1 MDKVI
6 KLTKIFLKNSFSN
19 MDARMGISTKSKSKI
34 IVYGLLFLYFA
45 GLIIFLG
52 YNLLDGLIA
61 IHQETIFVGMILF
74 MIFGLAIIQTIF
86 SSINILY
93 FTKDSEYL
101 LPLPL
106 KPYQIILARTNVML
120 IAEYVIIFLILA
132 RTNVMLIAEYVIIF
146 LIGFIPLVM
155 YGILTGAGI
164 VYYLTMILAVILVP
178 ILPVLLISML
188 VMFIMSFAK
197 LTKNRNRFQ
206 LFATLLVLAIIIAI
220 SISTSGMKQD
230 LTNEEMAQMV
240 VKANGMIE
248 LVKGYVPTVDYLM
261 EALTTNSLFT
271 AIVEVLKTLGI
282 TIIGFIVYMLIAQ
295 KIYFKGLV
303 GNLFGGGASS
313 SNKEINQKE
322 YRNSKLYKSY
332 VGKEFKNMARNP
344 VFLMQCLIP
353 AVLIPIIMV
362 VVVYAGLNS
371 DGMGLEQ
378 ITQMVQQMSTNTFFI
393 ACIILGVIQFFT
405 MFIYISIT
413 AISRDGENAV
423 FMKYI
428 PVSLYKQYMYKIIP
442 NIIMNIVTIII
453 TLGMAEYLLNLPV
466 ITLIALFVV
475 ATIMGILQSIAMII
489 VDLKRPKLNWD
500 SEYAVAKQNLNLVFP
515 VLLSIVNIVIL
526 VGFVYLLKDINVY
539 MGIGILGILYIAATV
554 ITNKYLYNKQYELAD
569 KII

>member
-34 IVYGLLFLYFA
+34 LIYGILFLYFA

-120 IAEYVIIFLILA
+120 IAEYVIIFLI
-132 RTNVMLIAEYVIIF
+132 
-146 LIGFIPLVM
+146 GFIPLVM

-206 LFATLLVLAIIIAI
+206 LFATLLVLAIIIAL

-240 VKANGMIE
+240 VQANGMIE

-378 ITQMVQQMSTNTFFI
+378 ITQMVQQMPTNTFFI

-453 TLGMAEYLLNLPV
+453 TLGMAEYLLRLPA
-466 ITLIALFVV
+466 ITLIALFIV

-515 VLLSIVNIVIL
+515 VLLAMINIAIMVGL
-526 VGFVYLLKDINVY
+526 VFLLKDINVY
-539 MGIGILGILYIAATV
+539 IGIGLLGILYIVATV
-554 ITNKYLYNKQYELAD
+554 VTNKYLYNKQYELAN

>member
-74 MIFGLAIIQTIF
+74 MIFGLGIIQTIF

-106 KPYQIILARTNVML
+106 KPYQI
-120 IAEYVIIFLILA
+120 ILA

-240 VKANGMIE
+240 VQANGMIE

-303 GNLFGGGASS
+303 GNLFGGGASNT
-313 SNKEINQKE
+313 NKEINQKE

-378 ITQMVQQMSTNTFFI
+378 ITQIMQQMPTNTFFI

-423 FMKYI
+423 FIKYI

-515 VLLSIVNIVIL
+515 VLLAMVNIVIL

-539 MGIGILGILYIAATV
+539 MGVGILGILYIVATV

>member
-74 MIFGLAIIQTIF
+74 MIFGLGIIQTIF

-106 KPYQIILARTNVML
+106 KPYQI
-120 IAEYVIIFLILA
+120 ILA

-313 SNKEINQKE
+313 SNKEISQKE

-371 DGMGLEQ
+371 DGMGLEK

-428 PVSLYKQYMYKIIP
+428 PVSLYKQYLYKIIP

-515 VLLSIVNIVIL
+515 VLLAMVNIVIL
-526 VGFVYLLKDINVY
+526 VGCVYLLKDINVY
-539 MGIGILGILYIAATV
+539 MGIGIIGILYIAATV

>member
-74 MIFGLAIIQTIF
+74 MIFGLGIIQTIF

-120 IAEYVIIFLILA
+120 IAEYVIIFLI
-132 RTNVMLIAEYVIIF
+132 
-146 LIGFIPLVM
+146 GFIPLVM

-164 VYYLTMILAVILVP
+164 VYYLTMILSVILVP

-188 VMFIMSFAK
+188 IMFIMSFAR

-206 LFATLLVLAIIIAI
+206 LFATLLVLAIIIAL

-303 GNLFGGGASS
+303 GNLFGGGASNT
-313 SNKEINQKE
+313 NKKINQKE

-353 AVLIPIIMV
+353 AILIPIIMV
-362 VVVYAGLNS
+362 VVVYTGLNS

-378 ITQMVQQMSTNTFFI
+378 ITQMVQQMPTNTFFI

-515 VLLSIVNIVIL
+515 VLLAMLNIAIMVGL
-526 VGFVYLLKDINVY
+526 VFLLKDINVY
-539 MGIGILGILYIAATV
+539 LGIGILGILYIVVTV
-554 ITNKYLYNKQYELAD
+554 VTNKYLYNKQYELAE

>member
-19 MDARMGISTKSKSKI
+19 MDARMGISTKSKSKM

-120 IAEYVIIFLILA
+120 IAEYVIIFLI
-132 RTNVMLIAEYVIIF
+132 
-146 LIGFIPLVM
+146 GFIPLVM

-220 SISTSGMKQD
+220 TISTSGMKQD

-240 VKANGMIE
+240 VQANGMIE
-248 LVKGYVPTVDYLM
+248 LVKGYIPTVDYLI

-271 AIVEVLKTLGI
+271 AIIDILKTLGI
-282 TIIGFIVYMLIAQ
+282 TIMGFILYMLIAQ

-303 GNLFGGGASS
+303 GNLFGGGASNT
-313 SNKEINQKE
+313 NKKINQKE

-353 AVLIPIIMV
+353 AILIPIIMV
-362 VVVYAGLNS
+362 VVVYSGLNS
-371 DGMGLEQ
+371 DGKGLEQ
-378 ITQMVQQMSTNTFFI
+378 ITQMLQQMPTNTFFI

-453 TLGMAEYLLNLPV
+453 TLGMAEYLLRLPA
-466 ITLIALFVV
+466 ITLIALFIV

-515 VLLSIVNIVIL
+515 VLLAMVNIVIL

-539 MGIGILGILYIAATV
+539 VGVGILGILYIVATV

>member
-1 MDKVI
+1 MEKVI

-19 MDARMGISTKSKSKI
+19 MDARMGISTRSKSKI

-120 IAEYVIIFLILA
+120 IAEYLIIFLL
-132 RTNVMLIAEYVIIF
+132 
-146 LIGFIPLVM
+146 GFIPLVM

-164 VYYLTMILAVILVP
+164 VYYITTILAVVLIP
-178 ILPVLLISML
+178 ILPVLFISII
-188 VMFIMSFAK
+188 VMFIMSFAR

-206 LFATLLVLAIIIAI
+206 LFATLLVLAIIIAL

-240 VKANGMIE
+240 VQANGMIE

-282 TIIGFIVYMLIAQ
+282 TIIGFIIYMLIAQ

-378 ITQMVQQMSTNTFFI
+378 ITQMLQQMSTNTFFI

-539 MGIGILGILYIAATV
+539 MGVGILGILYIAATV

>member
-74 MIFGLAIIQTIF
+74 MIFGLGIIQTIF

-120 IAEYVIIFLILA
+120 IAEYVIIFLI
-132 RTNVMLIAEYVIIF
+132 
-146 LIGFIPLVM
+146 GFIPLVM

-164 VYYLTMILAVILVP
+164 VYYLTMILSVILVP

-188 VMFIMSFAK
+188 IMFIMSFAR

-206 LFATLLVLAIIIAI
+206 LFATLLVLAIIIAL

-240 VKANGMIE
+240 VQANGMIE

-353 AVLIPIIMV
+353 AILIPIIMV
-362 VVVYAGLNS
+362 VVVYTGLNS

-378 ITQMVQQMSTNTFFI
+378 ITQMVQQMPTNTFFI

-515 VLLSIVNIVIL
+515 VLLAMVNIVIL

-539 MGIGILGILYIAATV
+539 VGVGILGILYIIATV
-554 ITNKYLYNKQYELAD
+554 ITNKYLYNKQYELAE

>member
-106 KPYQIILARTNVML
+106 KPYQI
-120 IAEYVIIFLILA
+120 ILA

>member
-19 MDARMGISTKSKSKI
+19 MDARMGISTRSKSKI

-52 YNLLDGLIA
+52 YNLLDA

-106 KPYQIILARTNVML
+106 KPSQI
-120 IAEYVIIFLILA
+120 ILA

-378 ITQMVQQMSTNTFFI
+378 ITQMLQQMPTNTFFI

-428 PVSLYKQYMYKIIP
+428 PVSLYKQYLYKIIP

-453 TLGMAEYLLNLPV
+453 TLEMAEYLLNLPV

-515 VLLSIVNIVIL
+515 VLLAMVNIAIM
-526 VGFVYLLKDINVY
+526 VGAVFLLKDINVY
-539 MGIGILGILYIAATV
+539 LGMGLLGILYIVATV
-554 ITNKYLYNKQYELAD
+554 VTNKYLYNKQYELAN

>member
-120 IAEYVIIFLILA
+120 IAEYL
-132 RTNVMLIAEYVIIF
+132 IIF

-206 LFATLLVLAIIIAI
+206 LFATLLVLAVIIAI

-240 VKANGMIE
+240 VQANGMIE

-313 SNKEINQKE
+313 SNKEVNQKE

-371 DGMGLEQ
+371 DGMELEQ
-378 ITQMVQQMSTNTFFI
+378 ITQIMQQMPANTFFI

-515 VLLSIVNIVIL
+515 VLLAMVNIVIL

-539 MGIGILGILYIAATV
+539 MGVGILGILYIVATV

>member
-1 MDKVI
+1 MEKVI

-34 IVYGLLFLYFA
+34 LIYGILFLYFA

-106 KPYQIILARTNVML
+106 KPYQII
-120 IAEYVIIFLILA
+120 IA

-164 VYYLTMILAVILVP
+164 VYYLTMILSVILVP

-188 VMFIMSFAK
+188 VMFIMSFAR

-206 LFATLLVLAIIIAI
+206 LFVTLLVFAIIIAL

-240 VKANGMIE
+240 VQANGMVE
-248 LVKGYVPTVDYLM
+248 LVKGYVPTIDYLM
-261 EALTTNSLFT
+261 EALTTNSLFI

-282 TIIGFIVYMLIAQ
+282 TIIGFILYMLIAQ

-303 GNLFGGGASS
+303 GNLFGGGTSS
-313 SNKEINQKE
+313 SNKEINQNE

-344 VFLMQCLIP
+344 VFLLQCLIP
-353 AVLIPIIMV
+353 AILIPIVMV

-371 DGMGLEQ
+371 EGMGLEQ
-378 ITQMVQQMSTNTFFI
+378 ITQMLQQVPTNTFLI
-393 ACIILGVIQFFT
+393 ACAILGIIQFFT

-453 TLGMAEYLLNLPV
+453 TLGMAEYILHLP
-466 ITLIALFVV
+466 ITTLIALFVV

-515 VLLSIVNIVIL
+515 MLLAMFNIVIM
-526 VGFVYLLKDINVY
+526 VGAVFLLKDINVY
-539 MGIGILGILYIAATV
+539 LGMGLLGILYIVATV
-554 ITNKYLYNKQYELAD
+554 VTNKYLYNKQYELAN

>member
-34 IVYGLLFLYFA
+34 LIYGILFLYFA

-61 IHQETIFVGMILF
+61 IHQETIFVGMVLF

-106 KPYQIILARTNVML
+106 KPYQI
-120 IAEYVIIFLILA
+120 ILA

-188 VMFIMSFAK
+188 IMFIMSFAK

-206 LFATLLVLAIIIAI
+206 LFATLLVFAIIIAI

-230 LTNEEMAQMV
+230 LTNEELAQMV

-261 EALTTNSLFT
+261 EALTTNSVFT
-271 AIVEVLKTLGI
+271 TIIEVLKTLGI
-282 TIIGFIVYMLIAQ
+282 TLIGFIAYILISQ

-303 GNLFGGGASS
+303 GNLFGGGESS

-332 VGKEFKNMARNP
+332 IGKEFKNMARNP

-353 AVLIPIIMV
+353 SILIPILMV
-362 VVVYAGLNS
+362 VVIFAGLKS

-378 ITQMVQQMSTNTFFI
+378 ITQMVQQMPTNTFFM
-393 ACIILGVIQFFT
+393 ASIILGVIQFFT

-413 AISRDGENAV
+413 AVSRDGENAV

-442 NIIMNIVTIII
+442 NVIMNIVTIIV
-453 TLGMAEYLLNLPV
+453 TLGMAEYILNLPV
-466 ITLIALFVV
+466 LTLVVLFVV

-489 VDLKRPKLNWD
+489 IDLKRPKLNWD
-500 SEYAVAKQNLNLVFP
+500 SEYAVAKQNLNLIFP
-515 VLLSIVNIVIL
+515 VLLSMVNIAIL
-526 VGFVYLLKDINVY
+526 IGLVFLLNDVNIYIGVGIV
-539 MGIGILGILYIAATV
+539 GILYAVVTV
-554 ITNKYLYNKQYELAD
+554 IINKYLYDRQYELAD

>member
-74 MIFGLAIIQTIF
+74 MIFGLGIIQTIF

-106 KPYQIILARTNVML
+106 KPYQI
-120 IAEYVIIFLILA
+120 ILA

-188 VMFIMSFAK
+188 VMFIMSFAR

-240 VKANGMIE
+240 VQANGMIE

-378 ITQMVQQMSTNTFFI
+378 ITLMLQQMPTNTFFI

-453 TLGMAEYLLNLPV
+453 TLGMAEYLLRLPA
-466 ITLIALFVV
+466 ITLIALFIV

-515 VLLSIVNIVIL
+515 VLLAMVNIVIL

-539 MGIGILGILYIAATV
+539 MGVGILGILYIIATV
-554 ITNKYLYNKQYELAD
+554 ITNKYLYNKQYELAE

>member
-34 IVYGLLFLYFA
+34 LIYGILFLYFA

-74 MIFGLAIIQTIF
+74 MIFGLAIIQTVF

-120 IAEYVIIFLILA
+120 IAEYLIIFLL
-132 RTNVMLIAEYVIIF
+132 
-146 LIGFIPLVM
+146 GFIPLVM

-164 VYYLTMILAVILVP
+164 IYYVTMILAVILVP
-178 ILPVLLISML
+178 ILPVLMISML
-188 VMFIMSFAK
+188 VMFVMSFAR

-206 LFATLLVLAIIIAI
+206 LFATLLVLAIIIAL

-240 VKANGMIE
+240 VQANGMIE

-261 EALTTNSLFT
+261 EALTTNSLFIT
-271 AIVEVLKTLGI
+271 IVEVLKTLGI
-282 TIIGFIVYMLIAQ
+282 TIVGFILYMLIAQ

-378 ITQMVQQMSTNTFFI
+378 ITQMVQQMPTNTFFI

-515 VLLSIVNIVIL
+515 ALLAMINIAIMVGL
-526 VGFVYLLKDINVY
+526 VFLLKHINVY
-539 MGIGILGILYIAATV
+539 IGVGLLGILYIVATV
-554 ITNKYLYNKQYELAD
+554 LTNKYLYNKQYELAN

>member
-74 MIFGLAIIQTIF
+74 MIFGLVIIQTIF
-86 SSINILY
+86 SCINILY

-120 IAEYVIIFLILA
+120 IAEYLIIFL
-132 RTNVMLIAEYVIIF
+132 V
-146 LIGFIPLVM
+146 GFIPLIM

-164 VYYLTMILAVILVP
+164 IYYLTAIFAVILVP
-178 ILPVLLISML
+178 ILPVLLISII

-197 LTKNRNRFQ
+197 LTKNRNKFQ
-206 LFATLLVLAIIIAI
+206 LFATLLVLAIIIAL

-230 LTNEEMAQMV
+230 LTNEEMAQMI

-271 AIVEVLKTLGI
+271 AIVEILKTLGI
-282 TIIGFIVYMLIAQ
+282 TIVGFILYMVIAQ

-303 GNLFGGGASS
+303 GNLFGGGTSS

-344 VFLMQCLIP
+344 VFLMQCLLP
-353 AVLIPIIMV
+353 AILIPIVMV
-362 VVVYAGLNS
+362 VVVFAGFNS

-378 ITQMVQQMSTNTFFI
+378 ITQMLQQMPTNTFFI

-442 NIIMNIVTIII
+442 NIIMNIVTIIV
-453 TLGMAEYLLNLPV
+453 TLGIVQYLLNLP
-466 ITLIALFVV
+466 IMTLIALFVV
-475 ATIMGILQSIAMII
+475 ATIMGIFQSIVMII

-500 SEYAVAKQNLNLVFP
+500 SEYAVAKQNLNLIFPMLLAMFNIAIMVGLVF
-515 VLLSIVNIVIL
+515 
-526 VGFVYLLKDINVY
+526 LLKDINVY
-539 MGIGILGILYIAATV
+539 LGIGILGILYIVTTV

>member
-1 MDKVI
+1 MNKVI

-34 IVYGLLFLYFA
+34 LIYGILFLYFA

-61 IHQETIFVGMILF
+61 IHQETVFVGMILF

-120 IAEYVIIFLILA
+120 IAEYL
-132 RTNVMLIAEYVIIF
+132 IIF

-164 VYYLTMILAVILVP
+164 VYYITTILAVVLIP

-188 VMFIMSFAK
+188 VMFIMSFAR

-206 LFATLLVLAIIIAI
+206 LFATLLILAIIIAL

-240 VKANGMIE
+240 VQANGMIE
-248 LVKGYVPTVDYLM
+248 LVKGYIPTVDYLM
-261 EALTTNSLFT
+261 EALTTDSLFT
-271 AIVEVLKTLGI
+271 TILEVLKTLGI
-282 TIIGFIVYMLIAQ
+282 TIVGFILYMLIAQ

-303 GNLFGGGASS
+303 GNLFGGGASNT
-313 SNKEINQKE
+313 NKKINQKE

-353 AVLIPIIMV
+353 AILIPIIMV
-362 VVVYAGLNS
+362 VVVYTGLNS

-378 ITQMVQQMSTNTFFI
+378 ITQMVQQMPTNTFII
-393 ACIILGVIQFFT
+393 ACAILGVIQFFT

-428 PVSLYKQYMYKIIP
+428 PVPLYKQYLYKIIP

-515 VLLSIVNIVIL
+515 MLLAMLNIAIM
-526 VGFVYLLKDINVY
+526 VGAVFLLKDINVY
-539 MGIGILGILYIAATV
+539 LGMGLLGILYIVATV
-554 ITNKYLYNKQYELAD
+554 VINKYLYNKQYELAN

>member
-74 MIFGLAIIQTIF
+74 MIFGFAIIQTIF

-120 IAEYVIIFLILA
+120 IAEYVIIFLI
-132 RTNVMLIAEYVIIF
+132 
-146 LIGFIPLVM
+146 GFIPLVM

-164 VYYLTMILAVILVP
+164 VYYLTMILSVILVP

-188 VMFIMSFAK
+188 IMFIMSFAR

-240 VKANGMIE
+240 VQANGMIE

-378 ITQMVQQMSTNTFFI
+378 ITQMVQQMPTNTFFI

-515 VLLSIVNIVIL
+515 VLLAMVNIVIL
-526 VGFVYLLKDINVY
+526 VGFVYLLKDINIY
-539 MGIGILGILYIAATV
+539 MGVGILGILYIVATV

>member
-34 IVYGLLFLYFA
+34 LIYGILFLYFA

-120 IAEYVIIFLILA
+120 IAEYVIIFLI
-132 RTNVMLIAEYVIIF
+132 
-146 LIGFIPLVM
+146 GFIPLAM
-155 YGILTGAGI
+155 YGVLTGAGI
-164 VYYLTMILAVILVP
+164 VYYVTMVLAVILVP

-188 VMFIMSFAK
+188 VMFIMSFAR

-206 LFATLLVLAIIIAI
+206 LFATLLVLAIIIAL

-240 VKANGMIE
+240 VQANGMIE
-248 LVKGYVPTVDYLM
+248 LVKGYIPTVDYLI

-271 AIVEVLKTLGI
+271 AIVEVLKTIGI

-303 GNLFGGGASS
+303 GNLFGGGASNT
-313 SNKEINQKE
+313 NKKINQKE

-353 AVLIPIIMV
+353 AILIPIIMV
-362 VVVYAGLNS
+362 VVVYSGLNS
-371 DGMGLEQ
+371 DGKGLEQ
-378 ITQMVQQMSTNTFFI
+378 ITQMLQQMPTNTFII
-393 ACIILGVIQFFT
+393 ACAILGVIQFFT

-428 PVSLYKQYMYKIIP
+428 PVPLYKQYLYKIIP

-466 ITLIALFVV
+466 ITLIALFIVS
-475 ATIMGILQSIAMII
+475 TIMGILQSIAMII

-515 VLLSIVNIVIL
+515 VLLAMINIAIMVGL
-526 VGFVYLLKDINVY
+526 VFLLKDINVY
-539 MGIGILGILYIAATV
+539 IGIGLLGILYIVATV
-554 ITNKYLYNKQYELAD
+554 VTNKYLYNKQYELAN

>member
-120 IAEYVIIFLILA
+120 IAEYVIIFLI
-132 RTNVMLIAEYVIIF
+132 
-146 LIGFIPLVM
+146 GFIPLVM

-188 VMFIMSFAK
+188 VMFIMSFAR

-206 LFATLLVLAIIIAI
+206 LFATLLVLAIIIAL

-240 VKANGMIE
+240 VQANGMIE

-378 ITQMVQQMSTNTFFI
+378 ITQMVQQMPTNTFII
-393 ACIILGVIQFFT
+393 ACAILGVIQFFT

-428 PVSLYKQYMYKIIP
+428 PVPLYKQYMYKIIP

-453 TLGMAEYLLNLPV
+453 TLGMAEYLLNLPA
-466 ITLIALFVV
+466 ITLIALFIV

-515 VLLSIVNIVIL
+515 VLLAMINIAIMVGL
-526 VGFVYLLKDINVY
+526 VFWLKDINVY
-539 MGIGILGILYIAATV
+539 IGMGLLGILYMVVTFV
-554 ITNKYLYNKQYELAD
+554 TNKYLYNKQYELAD

>member
-1 MDKVI
+1 MEKVI

-19 MDARMGISTKSKSKI
+19 MDARMGISTKSKNKI
-34 IVYGLLFLYFA
+34 LIYGILFLYFA

-120 IAEYVIIFLILA
+120 IAEYVIIFLI
-132 RTNVMLIAEYVIIF
+132 
-146 LIGFIPLVM
+146 GFIPLVM

-188 VMFIMSFAK
+188 VMFIMSFAR

-206 LFATLLVLAIIIAI
+206 LFATLLVLAIIIAL

-240 VKANGMIE
+240 VQANGMIE

-282 TIIGFIVYMLIAQ
+282 TIVGFIVYMLIAQ

-353 AVLIPIIMV
+353 AILIPIIMV

-378 ITQMVQQMSTNTFFI
+378 ITQMLQQMPTNTFII
-393 ACIILGVIQFFT
+393 ACVILGVIQFFT

-423 FMKYI
+423 FIKYI
-428 PVSLYKQYMYKIIP
+428 PVPLYKQYMYKIIP

-453 TLGMAEYLLNLPV
+453 TLGMAQYILHLPIV
-466 ITLIALFVV
+466 TIIALFIV
-475 ATIMGILQSIAMII
+475 ATIMGLLQSIAMLII
-489 VDLKRPKLNWD
+489 DLKRPKLNWD
-500 SEYAVAKQNLNLVFP
+500 SEYAVAKQNLNLIFP
-515 VLLSIVNIVIL
+515 MLLGMVNIVIIIGAAWL
-526 VGFVYLLKDINVY
+526 FKDIHVYLGLA
-539 MGIGILGILYIAATV
+539 ILGILFIVATV
-554 ITNKYLYNKQYELAD
+554 IANKYLYDKQYVLAD
-569 KII
+569 KIL

>member
-19 MDARMGISTKSKSKI
+19 MDARMGISTKSKNKFLI
-34 IVYGLLFLYFA
+34 YGILFLYFA

-52 YNLLDGLIA
+52 HNLLDGLIA

-74 MIFGLAIIQTIF
+74 MIFGL
-86 SSINILY
+86 
-93 FTKDSEYL
+93 
-101 LPLPL
+101 
-106 KPYQIILARTNVML
+106 
-120 IAEYVIIFLILA
+120 
-132 RTNVMLIAEYVIIF
+132 
-146 LIGFIPLVM
+146 
-155 YGILTGAGI
+155 
-164 VYYLTMILAVILVP
+164 P
-178 ILPVLLISML
+178 ILPVLFISII

-206 LFATLLVLAIIIAI
+206 LFATLLVLAIIIAL
-220 SISTSGMKQD
+220 SISTSGMQQD

-240 VKANGMIE
+240 VKANGMVE
-248 LVKGYVPTVDYLM
+248 LIKGYIPTIDYLM

-282 TIIGFIVYMLIAQ
+282 TIVGFILYMLIAQ

-313 SNKEINQKE
+313 SNKKINQKE

-332 VGKEFKNMARNP
+332 VGKEFKNLARNP

-353 AVLIPIIMV
+353 AILIPIVMV

-371 DGMGLEQ
+371 EGMGLEQ
-378 ITQMVQQMSTNTFFI
+378 ITQMLQQVPTNTFLI
-393 ACIILGVIQFFT
+393 ACAILGIIQFFT

-453 TLGMAEYLLNLPV
+453 TLGMAEYILHLP
-466 ITLIALFVV
+466 ITTLIALFVV

-515 VLLSIVNIVIL
+515 MLLAMFNIVIM
-526 VGFVYLLKDINVY
+526 VGAVFLLKDINVY
-539 MGIGILGILYIAATV
+539 LGMGLLGILYIVATV
-554 ITNKYLYNKQYELAD
+554 VTNKYLYNKQYELAN

>member
-1 MDKVI
+1 MNKVI

-34 IVYGLLFLYFA
+34 IIYGLLFLYFA

-74 MIFGLAIIQTIF
+74 MIFGLAIVQTIF

-106 KPYQIILARTNVML
+106 KPYQIILARTNVMI
-120 IAEYVIIFLILA
+120 IAEYLIIFL
-132 RTNVMLIAEYVIIF
+132 V
-146 LIGFIPLVM
+146 GFIPLVM

-164 VYYLTMILAVILVP
+164 IYYLIMTLAVILLP

-197 LTKNRNRFQ
+197 LTKNRNKFQ
-206 LFATLLVLAIIIAI
+206 LFAMLLILAIIMAI

-240 VKANGMIE
+240 VQANGMIE

-282 TIIGFIVYMLIAQ
+282 TIVGFILYMLIAQ

-303 GNLFGGGASS
+303 GNLFGGGASNT
-313 SNKEINQKE
+313 NKEINQKE

-353 AVLIPIIMV
+353 AILIPILMV
-362 VVVYAGLNS
+362 VVVYTGLNS

-378 ITQMVQQMSTNTFFI
+378 ITQMLQQMPTNTFII
-393 ACIILGVIQFFT
+393 ACAILGVIQFFT

-428 PVSLYKQYMYKIIP
+428 PISLYKQYMYKIIP
-442 NIIMNIVTIII
+442 NIVMNIVTIII
-453 TLGMAEYLLNLPV
+453 TLGMAEYILHLP
-466 ITLIALFVV
+466 ITTLIALFVV
-475 ATIMGILQSIAMII
+475 AIIMGILQSIAMII

-515 VLLSIVNIVIL
+515 MLLAMLNIAIM
-526 VGFVYLLKDINVY
+526 VGAVFLLKDINVY
-539 MGIGILGILYIAATV
+539 LGMGLLGILYIVATV
-554 ITNKYLYNKQYELAD
+554 VINKYLYNKQYELAN

>member
-1 MDKVI
+1 MEKVI

-34 IVYGLLFLYFA
+34 LIYGILFLYFA
-45 GLIIFLG
+45 GLITFLG

-120 IAEYVIIFLILA
+120 IAEYVIIFLI
-132 RTNVMLIAEYVIIF
+132 
-146 LIGFIPLVM
+146 GFIPLVM

-164 VYYLTMILAVILVP
+164 VYYLTMILSVILVP

-188 VMFIMSFAK
+188 IMFIMSFAR

-206 LFATLLVLAIIIAI
+206 LFATLLVLAIIIAL

-240 VKANGMIE
+240 VQANGMIE

-378 ITQMVQQMSTNTFFI
+378 ITQMIQQMSTNTFFI

-453 TLGMAEYLLNLPV
+453 TLGMAEYLLRLPA
-466 ITLIALFVV
+466 ITLIALFIV

-515 VLLSIVNIVIL
+515 VLLAMVNIVIL

-539 MGIGILGILYIAATV
+539 VGVGILGILYIIATV

>member
-1 MDKVI
+1 MNKVI

-74 MIFGLAIIQTIF
+74 MIFGLAIVQTIF

-106 KPYQIILARTNVML
+106 KPYQIILARTNVMI
-120 IAEYVIIFLILA
+120 IAEYLIIFL
-132 RTNVMLIAEYVIIF
+132 V
-146 LIGFIPLVM
+146 GFIPLVM

-164 VYYLTMILAVILVP
+164 IYYLIMTLAVILLP

-197 LTKNRNRFQ
+197 LTKNRNKFQ
-206 LFATLLVLAIIIAI
+206 LFAMLLILAIIMAI

-240 VKANGMIE
+240 VQANGMIE
-248 LVKGYVPTVDYLM
+248 LVKGYIPTVDYLI

-282 TIIGFIVYMLIAQ
+282 TILGFIVYMLIAQ

-303 GNLFGGGASS
+303 GNLFGGGASNT
-313 SNKEINQKE
+313 NKEINQKE
-322 YRNSKLYKSY
+322 YKNSKLYKSY

-362 VVVYAGLNS
+362 VVVFAGFNS

-378 ITQMVQQMSTNTFFI
+378 ITQMAQQMPTNTFFI

-405 MFIYISIT
+405 MFIYVSIT

-423 FMKYI
+423 FIKYI
-428 PVSLYKQYMYKIIP
+428 PVSLYKQYIYKIIP
-442 NIIMNIVTIII
+442 NIIMNIVTILV

-515 VLLSIVNIVIL
+515 VLLSMINIAIL
-526 VGFVYLLKDINVY
+526 IGLLFLLNNINVY
-539 MGIGILGILYIAATV
+539 IGIGIVGILYIIATF

>member
-19 MDARMGISTKSKSKI
+19 MDARMGISTKSKSTI

-106 KPYQIILARTNVML
+106 KPYQI
-120 IAEYVIIFLILA
+120 ILA

-240 VKANGMIE
+240 VQANGMIE

-303 GNLFGGGASS
+303 GNLFGGGASNT
-313 SNKEINQKE
+313 NKEINQKE

-378 ITQMVQQMSTNTFFI
+378 ITQMIQQMSTNTFFI

-453 TLGMAEYLLNLPV
+453 TLGMAEYLLRLPA
-466 ITLIALFVV
+466 ITLIALFIV

-515 VLLSIVNIVIL
+515 VLLAMVNIVIL

-539 MGIGILGILYIAATV
+539 VGVGILGILYIVATV

>member
-74 MIFGLAIIQTIF
+74 MIFGLGIIQTIF

-106 KPYQIILARTNVML
+106 KPYQI
-120 IAEYVIIFLILA
+120 ILA

-206 LFATLLVLAIIIAI
+206 LFATLLVLAIIIAL

-240 VKANGMIE
+240 VQANGMIE

-362 VVVYAGLNS
+362 VVVFAGFNS

-378 ITQMVQQMSTNTFFI
+378 ITQMAQQMPTNTFFI

-428 PVSLYKQYMYKIIP
+428 PVSLYKQYLYKIIP

-515 VLLSIVNIVIL
+515 VLLAMVNIVIL
-526 VGFVYLLKDINVY
+526 VGCVYLLKDINVY
-539 MGIGILGILYIAATV
+539 IGIGIIGILYIAATV
-554 ITNKYLYNKQYELAD
+554 ITNKYLYNKQYELAN

>member
-19 MDARMGISTKSKSKI
+19 MDARMGVSTKSKSKI
-34 IVYGLLFLYFA
+34 LIYGILFLYFA

-61 IHQETIFVGMILF
+61 IHQETVFVGMILF

-120 IAEYVIIFLILA
+120 IAEYVIIFLI
-132 RTNVMLIAEYVIIF
+132 
-146 LIGFIPLVM
+146 GFIPLVM

-164 VYYLTMILAVILVP
+164 VYYITTILAVVLIP
-178 ILPVLLISML
+178 ILPVLLISII

-206 LFATLLVLAIIIAI
+206 LFATLLVLAIVIAL

-240 VKANGMIE
+240 VQANGMIE

-353 AVLIPIIMV
+353 AILIPIIMV
-362 VVVYAGLNS
+362 VVVYTGLNS

-378 ITQMVQQMSTNTFFI
+378 ITQMVQQMPTNTFFI

-413 AISRDGENAV
+413 AISRDGEDAV

-453 TLGMAEYLLNLPV
+453 TLGMAEYLLGLPA
-466 ITLIALFVV
+466 ITLIALFIV

-515 VLLSIVNIVIL
+515 VLLAMLNIAIMVGL
-526 VGFVYLLKDINVY
+526 VFLLKDINVY
-539 MGIGILGILYIAATV
+539 IGMGLLGILYMVVTFV
-554 ITNKYLYNKQYELAD
+554 TNKYLYNKQYELAN

>member
-34 IVYGLLFLYFA
+34 LIYGILFLYFA

-93 FTKDSEYL
+93 FTKDSEYI

-106 KPYQIILARTNVML
+106 KPYQI
-120 IAEYVIIFLILA
+120 ILA

-164 VYYLTMILAVILVP
+164 VYYITTILAVVLIP

-188 VMFIMSFAK
+188 VMFIMSFAR

-206 LFATLLVLAIIIAI
+206 LFATLLVLAIIIAL

-240 VKANGMIE
+240 VQANGMIE

-282 TIIGFIVYMLIAQ
+282 TIVGFIVYMLIAQ

-303 GNLFGGGASS
+303 GNLFGGGASNT
-313 SNKEINQKE
+313 NKKINQKE
-322 YRNSKLYKSY
+322 YKNSKLYKSY

-353 AVLIPIIMV
+353 AILIPIIMV
-362 VVVYAGLNS
+362 IITYTGISS
-371 DGMGLEQ
+371 DGMGFEQ
-378 ITQMVQQMSTNTFFI
+378 INQMVGQMPTNTFMI
-393 ACIILGVIQFFT
+393 ACIILGIIQFFT
-405 MFIYISIT
+405 MFIYIAIT
-413 AISRDGENAV
+413 AVSRDGENAV

-428 PVSLYKQYMYKIIP
+428 PVTLYKQYIYKIIP
-442 NIIMNIVTIII
+442 NIIMYMVSIAITLGIAEYILHLPII
-453 TLGMAEYLLNLPV
+453 TLIL
-466 ITLIALFVV
+466 LFVV
-475 ATIMGILQSIAMII
+475 STIMGVLQSIVMII
-489 VDLKRPKLNWD
+489 IDLKRPKLNWD
-500 SEYAVAKQNLNLVFP
+500 SEYAVAKQNLNLIFP
-515 VLLSIVNIVIL
+515 MLFSMLNIGIMIGAVA
-526 VGFVYLLKDINVY
+526 LLKNINVY
-539 MGIGILGILYIAATV
+539 LGLGIVGVLYIVATV
-554 ITNKYLYNKQYELAD
+554 VTNKYLYNNQNKLAD

>member
-1 MDKVI
+1 MEKVI

-34 IVYGLLFLYFA
+34 LIYGILFLYFA

-120 IAEYVIIFLILA
+120 IAEYLIIFL
-132 RTNVMLIAEYVIIF
+132 V
-146 LIGFIPLVM
+146 GFIPLIM

-164 VYYLTMILAVILVP
+164 VYYITTIFAVVLIPV
-178 ILPVLLISML
+178 LPVLLISII
-188 VMFIMSFAK
+188 VMFIMSFAR

-206 LFATLLVLAIIIAI
+206 LFVTLLVFAIIIAL

-240 VKANGMIE
+240 VQANGMVE
-248 LVKGYVPTVDYLM
+248 LVKGYVPTIDYLM
-261 EALTTNSLFT
+261 EALTTNSLFI

-282 TIIGFIVYMLIAQ
+282 TIIGFILYMLIAQ

-303 GNLFGGGASS
+303 GNLFGGGTSS
-313 SNKEINQKE
+313 SNKEINQNE

-344 VFLMQCLIP
+344 VFLLQCLIP

-371 DGMGLEQ
+371 DGMGLQQ
-378 ITQMVQQMSTNTFFI
+378 ITQMVQQMPTNTFFI

-428 PVSLYKQYMYKIIP
+428 PVPLYKQYMYKIIP

-453 TLGMAEYLLNLPV
+453 TLGMAEYLLRLPV
-466 ITLIALFVV
+466 ITLIALFIV
-475 ATIMGILQSIAMII
+475 ATIMGILQSISMII

-539 MGIGILGILYIAATV
+539 MGIGILGILYIAAIV

>member
-120 IAEYVIIFLILA
+120 IAEYVIIFLI
-132 RTNVMLIAEYVIIF
+132 
-146 LIGFIPLVM
+146 GFIPLVM

-240 VKANGMIE
+240 VQANGMIE

-313 SNKEINQKE
+313 SNKEMNQKE

-378 ITQMVQQMSTNTFFI
+378 ITQMIQQMSTNTFFI

-453 TLGMAEYLLNLPV
+453 TLGMAEYLLRLPA
-466 ITLIALFVV
+466 ITLIALFIV

-515 VLLSIVNIVIL
+515 VLLAMVNIVIL
-526 VGFVYLLKDINVY
+526 VGFVYLLKDINIY
-539 MGIGILGILYIAATV
+539 MGVGILGILYIVATV

>member
-1 MDKVI
+1 MNKVI

-61 IHQETIFVGMILF
+61 IHQETIFVGMVLF

-120 IAEYVIIFLILA
+120 IAEYLIIFL
-132 RTNVMLIAEYVIIF
+132 V
-146 LIGFIPLVM
+146 GFIPLLM

-164 VYYLTMILAVILVP
+164 IYYLTMIFAVILLP

-188 VMFIMSFAK
+188 VMFIMSFAR
-197 LTKNRNRFQ
+197 LTKNRNKFQ
-206 LFATLLVLAIIIAI
+206 LFAMLLILTIIMAI

-240 VKANGMIE
+240 VQANGMIE
-248 LVKGYVPTVDYLM
+248 LVKGYFPTVDYLM

-344 VFLMQCLIP
+344 VFLMQCLIL
-353 AVLIPIIMV
+353 AILIPIIMV
-362 VVVYAGLNS
+362 VVVFAGFNS

-378 ITQMVQQMSTNTFFI
+378 ITQMAQQMPTNTFFI

-405 MFIYISIT
+405 MFIYVSIT
-413 AISRDGENAV
+413 AVSRDGENAV

-515 VLLSIVNIVIL
+515 VLLAMVNIAIL

-539 MGIGILGILYIAATV
+539 IGVGILGILYIIATV